1 MFLYIP
7 WNKGLS
13 HPIQNYSVMELP
25 HSVAFNI
32 GVVLKPMLM
41 LHHCGAV
48 LLGFLI
54 TGCMTTCLILPSDW
68 NQVKGCF
75 YLLFFILPR
84 WMELL
89 VAPSCL
95 STYKSEALS
104 CSHKRNH
111 GYIGNM
117 WALNFLELWLCSILF
132 VSLVTSL
139 ALKFFFFNW
148 RIIALQC
155 CMGFCHTTTIS
166 CWISYKFTYSPHILS
181 MFQARLSRAAGI
193 C

>member
-1 MFLYIP
+1 MVFSFNMFLYIP

-25 HSVAFNI
+25 HSVAFDI

-41 LHHCGAV
+41 LHHRGAV

-68 NQVKGCF
+68 DQVKGCF

-117 WALNFLELWLCSILF
+117 WALNFLELLTL
-132 VSLVTSL
+132 
-139 ALKFFFFNW
+139 
-148 RIIALQC
+148 
-155 CMGFCHTTTIS
+155 
-166 CWISYKFTYSPHILS
+166 
-181 MFQARLSRAAGI
+181 
-193 C
+193 